1 MKLHLLFLFCAII
14 FISSVYS
21 QTCCSGGIPLSNNL
35 GLANPGKHILQFS
48 VNYDFNNLNTLK
60 AGSRTLDDSARKR
73 ITHSILFNTSYSFTN
88 NFSIETLFTWVNQR
102 RIIDQFGSTDLQTTN
117 GVGDAVVLANYG
129 FKKLLGETSTVTL
142 GIGTKIPIGS
152 YDEVS
157 PIGITFIA
165 DLQPGSGA
173 WDGIFFSAISKSF
186 NFRPSTTFFSRA
198 IYRATGKNRDYLDG
212 LQVYEYG
219 DEIQLFLGVSDQFL
233 VFDKKLISPSLSFK
247 YRNAQRDE
255 IDGIELNNT
264 GGNWLFLL
272 PSLSIELSQNISILT
287 KAELPIISN
296 VDGTQLT
303 PTYRFTSG
311 LLINFNLKKNEINFN
326 NSQL

>member
-1 MKLHLLFLFCAII
+1 
-14 FISSVYS
+14 
-21 QTCCSGGIPLSNNL
+21 L
-35 GLANPGKHILQFS
+35 GLANPGKNILQFS
-48 VNYDFNNLNTLK
+48 LNYDFNNLNTLN
-60 AGSRTLDDSARKR
+60 AGSEKLDDNSRKR
-73 ITHSILFNTSYSFTN
+73 TTHSILLNTSYSFTN

-102 RIIDQFGSTDLQTTN
+102 RIIDQFGNTDLQKTN
-117 GVGDAVVLANYG
+117 GIGDAVVLANYG

-142 GIGTKIPIGS
+142 GVGTKIPLGS

-157 PIGITFIA
+157 PIGITYIA

-219 DEIQLFLGVSDQFL
+219 DEIQLFLGISDQFL